1 MCFLV
6 KFDFD
11 CKFQKF
17 FFQDTNFLFSKS
29 FRDTNKR
36 QPHKMVKHTKT
47 IRRLLPATFLSVFD
61 RFVGLALKG
70 LNLFYWI
77 KMRVMNWSVLLFSYP
92 TTIFHLL
99 LIFFFFT
106 FFFQFQIVSKIYRS
120 EGIHVFLK
128 NKIYYFTGPIIV
140 TICFFPVQGSEM

>member
-1 MCFLV
+1 
-6 KFDFD
+6 
-11 CKFQKF
+11 
-17 FFQDTNFLFSKS
+17 
-29 FRDTNKR
+29 
-36 QPHKMVKHTKT
+36 MVKHTKT

-77 KMRVMNWSVLLFSYP
+77 KMRVMNWSVLFYSLILQQFS
-92 TTIFHLL
+92 ICCW
-99 LIFFFFT
+99 FFFFT